1 MTCRWHWLDI
11 KCPSKSRYHSSPQLD
26 RGGKIST
33 KGSLIKIKTGRNHSQ
48 VTITGKTN
56 LTRGNYFVTNKR
68 IKNKTKLKALTLL
81 LLRLYFAPHF
91 FASSHHWHKGTGNGA
106 EVIHH
111 TLSLLF
117 LSPQGFF
124 TLLHCSGMD
133 SLHRKQSYMNFSN
146 VSSSHGL
153 QFFRSCSSLGS
164 LPYGAIP
171 QEEAAPAWVLH
182 GVTSPVSKPAPVW
195 APFSRVLSPQVPL
208 GTSSSMGFLWGHTLP
223 QAPTNSSV
231 GSSTGCRGISVPV
244 PGAPPSDECIL
255 SAPI

>member
-1 MTCRWHWLDI
+1 MLLCSWFRSHILTGPSAVCSHHQRVPATETMTCRWHWLDI
-11 KCPSKSRYHSSPQLD
+11 KCPSKSQYHSSPQLD

-91 FASSHHWHKGTGNGA
+91 FASPHHWHKGTGNGF

-117 LSPQGFF
+117 LSPQGQA
-124 TLLHCSGMD
+124 T
-133 SLHRKQSYMNFSN
+133 Q
-146 VSSSHGL
+146 
-153 QFFRSCSSLGS
+153 
-164 LPYGAIP
+164 
-171 QEEAAPAWVLH
+171 
-182 GVTSPVSKPAPVW
+182 
-195 APFSRVLSPQVPL
+195 
-208 GTSSSMGFLWGHTLP
+208 TLP
-223 QAPTNSSV
+223 
-231 GSSTGCRGISVPV
+231 
-244 PGAPPSDECIL
+244 
-255 SAPI
+255 